1 MCYVSTLA
9 YVGSENIPF
18 STKTSLILLMS
29 ATFFCKKFVF
39 LAKIIPLL
47 KAIVWMLFWR
57 FFISVFIFCKRLFL
71 KNVSFLNH
79 ASGIRLPDGCK
90 LAISK
95 KKGNDVTIL
104 RNGVLVKLWRCCRVS
119 HVISLV
125 TGSSFMLILWLVLGL
140 FIKDWSETRKSEI
153 PPSKFFPKSGDW
165 DKLGKTI
172 LARISV
178 IKRYWTL
185 QNARV
190 TAFTVSELL
199 RENQQGKGKITYP
212 TQLLLKRQ

>member
-95 KKGNDVTIL
+95 KKRQWRHNLTKWRPRQTLKMLPCFSCYFFSYWFKFHVNIMTSFGVVYKGLIRNPEIGNNPL
-104 RNGVLVKLWRCCRVS
+104 
-119 HVISLV
+119 
-125 TGSSFMLILWLVLGL
+125 
-140 FIKDWSETRKSEI
+140 
-153 PPSKFFPKSGDW
+153 
-165 DKLGKTI
+165 
-172 LARISV
+172 
-178 IKRYWTL
+178 
-185 QNARV
+185 
-190 TAFTVSELL
+190 
-199 RENQQGKGKITYP
+199 
-212 TQLLLKRQ
+212 